1 MDEYIKRINMV
12 CNDLTALNNLIEE
25 MSADATIS
33 NEEYAALY
41 SYALIKVQKRGE
53 QNVRNLC

>member
-25 MSADATIS
+25 ISADATIS
-33 NEEYAALY
+33 NEEYAELY

-53 QNVRNLC
+53 QNA